1 MEVLNVREINK
12 VVPLEETLIRQW
24 INIEE
29 YETLQSRVK
38 ELEAV
43 KAENEILKTGVKVLQ
58 NALPDMC
65 DFITDNRGICKE
77 GCVYSQLCLA
87 QKENGEIDILA
98 MRKLAEL
105 LKGKEN

>member
-43 KAENEILKTGVKVLQ
+43 TAENIQLKSRLTVLQ
-58 NALPDMC
+58 
-65 DFITDNRGICKE
+65 IE
-77 GCVYSQLCLA
+77 LA
-87 QKENGEIDILA
+87 HKNVADS
-98 MRKLAEL
+98 KLNFKA
-105 LKGKEN
+105 KGKGEQNG